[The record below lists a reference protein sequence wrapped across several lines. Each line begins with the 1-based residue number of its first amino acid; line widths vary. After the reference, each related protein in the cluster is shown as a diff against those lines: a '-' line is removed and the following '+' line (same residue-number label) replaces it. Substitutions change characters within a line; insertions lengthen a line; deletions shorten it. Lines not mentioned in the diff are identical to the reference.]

1 MKKLLLIMI
10 FIPTVGM
17 AQKKEKPL
25 KPKEMLAQLEG
36 KWELDDNDNVTFV
49 KVIDSID
56 LAKEEI
62 YNRALAYFTYNYV
75 KGDWVV
81 QVEDKEDGLIIGKG
95 IYPDV
100 HTDILILSPTS
111 FDVIHLLRVDVKEGR
126 VRIVVTLI
134 GYNQTV
140 YNYNAANSHYEHK
153 ISDTYPINEKA
164 MHKKVY
170 TKLFYKSYLTALS
183 SFEKV
188 ENAIRSGNTSSEIEN
203 EDW

>member
-1 MKKLLLIMI
+1 MI

-81 QVEDKEDGLIIGKG
+81 QVEDKEKGLIIGKG
-95 IYPDV
+95 VYPEV
-100 HTDILILSPTS
+100 HSDIFILTPIS

-126 VRIVVTLI
+126 LRVMVTLSW
-134 GYNQTV
+134 YKETLH
-140 YNYNAANSHYEHK
+140 NYDAPNTYYEKK
-153 ISDTYPINEKA
+153 ISTTYPINEKGHA
-164 MHKKVY
+164 KNIY
-170 TKLFYKSYLTALS
+170 TRLFYKSYLTAMAAI
-183 SFEKV
+183 EGV
-188 ENAIRSGNTSSEIEN
+188 ENAIKSGNTSSKIEN
-203 EDW
+203 EEW

>member
-1 MKKLLLIMI
+1 MI